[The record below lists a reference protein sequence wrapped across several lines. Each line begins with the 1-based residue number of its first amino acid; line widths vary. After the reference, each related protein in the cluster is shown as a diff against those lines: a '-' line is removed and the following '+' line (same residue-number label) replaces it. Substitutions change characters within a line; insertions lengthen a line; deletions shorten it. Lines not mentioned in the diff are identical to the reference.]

1 MRGGLWA
8 EGGRAIREE
17 GAGITR
23 CIAEWSEKCEGEVKV
38 EHAGG
43 LRLRGEGGGVSQWSR
58 QPPLRGKVGRGGG
71 VVGGGIRVGR

>member
-1 MRGGLWA
+1 MWV

-43 LRLRGEGGGVSQWSR
+43 LRLRGEGGG
-58 QPPLRGKVGRGGG
+58 PEG
-71 VVGGGIRVGR
+71 